1 MRVELNQGTYRIRP
15 STAQS
20 NAQARRLVSPTS
32 PVNPTTSPTN
42 PLKGNL
48 HSAGDSST
56 ISRGPDVAELASINF
71 KTAQKNLPQID
82 RFHAKM
88 SRLVAAEVNR
98 PVSFDSKP
106 NQAAAPNIYHR
117 AYLRQ
122 VADHASLNA
131 TAVERERLN
140 TLA

>member
-15 STAQS
+15 SADPS
-20 NAQARRLVSPTS
+20 NAQVRQGLVTPTS
-32 PVNPTTSPTN
+32 PVDPTSPTN
-42 PLKGNL
+42 PAKSHLQAL
-48 HSAGDSST
+48 SDSSV
-56 ISRGPDVAELASINF
+56 ISRGPDVAELSSINF
-71 KTAQKNLPQID
+71 KTAQDNLPQID

-88 SRLVAAEVNR
+88 SRLVADEVSR
-98 PVSFDSKP
+98 PVSFDPKAS
-106 NQAAAPNIYHR
+106 QAAALNVYHR

-131 TAVERERLN
+131 AAVDRERLN